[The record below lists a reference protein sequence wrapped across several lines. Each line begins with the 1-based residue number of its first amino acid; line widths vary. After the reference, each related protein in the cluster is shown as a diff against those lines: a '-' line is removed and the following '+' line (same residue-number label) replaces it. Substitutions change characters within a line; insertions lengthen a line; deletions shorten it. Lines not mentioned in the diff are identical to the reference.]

1 MVSSLAWR
9 MATGSSVISQST
21 LARHRAATDVEVAD
35 EFRWPQGGLPPL
47 SLRRLLEANSW

>member
-47 SLRRLLEANSW
+47 YLRRLLEANSW